1 MEHEFSLSNPY
12 MDKYIIKYYTNATI
26 IKKYSTDYCNIFFKC
41 ITKDELPQEGVIQNI
56 LNYIPK
62 INNNKFF
69 NIYII
74 LYKGKRKL
82 SNPSQKKYINGGFTY
97 LNDNNIYIYRKQEF
111 IKVLF
116 HEILHHSIDV
126 RYYSIYYKKKYLLS
140 EAVTEFLATIHYL
153 KFLKLFQQKY
163 IQLELEH
170 SINIIPYILT
180 LKDHNTNIYEYI
192 VMKYILLLN
201 HRRSLKYI
209 NEPTQIIKILDDFD
223 NHLIKKKNINNFI
236 HFTFMFHTH

>member
-1 MEHEFSLSNPY
+1 MDTDFTVNNPY
-12 MDKYIIKYYTNATI
+12 IDENIIKYYTNAKIT
-26 IKKYSTDYCNIFFKC
+26 KKYSSNHCNLFFKC
-41 ITKDELPQEGVIQNI
+41 IRKNELPQESIINNI

-82 SNPSQKKYINGGFTY
+82 TNPSQKIYINGGYTY
-97 LNDNNIYIYRKQEF
+97 LNGNNIYIYRKQEY

-116 HEILHHSIDV
+116 HEILHHSINV
-126 RYYSIYYKKKYLLS
+126 QYYSMYFKNKYLIS

-153 KFLKLFQQKY
+153 KFLKLFKQKY
-163 IQLELEH
+163 IQIELAH
-170 SINIIPYILT
+170 SLNIIPYILN
-180 LKDHNTNIYEYI
+180 LNDHNTNIYEYI

-201 HRRSLKYI
+201 HTCSLKLI
-209 NEPTQIIKILDDFD
+209 NEPAKILKILENF
-223 NHLIKKKNINNFI
+223 NMNSIKNKFLVKPRN
-236 HFTFMFHTH
+236 FTFMFHSH